1 MDEENW
7 SVQQRNLFDITESE
21 TNDRPSDKK
30 RRILGKKQRGYA
42 SLIINE
48 DMMGTLNEENGV
60 RETLHNMVKYS
71 SSSNFVFQ
79 KEIKSKRSSRQKVIQ
94 NSSTR

>member
-48 DMMGTLNEENGV
+48 DMMGTLNQENGV

-79 KEIKSKRSSRQKVIQ
+79 KEIKSKRFSRQKVIQ

>member
-1 MDEENW
+1 
-7 SVQQRNLFDITESE
+7 
-21 TNDRPSDKK
+21 
-30 RRILGKKQRGYA
+30 
-42 SLIINE
+42 
-48 DMMGTLNEENGV
+48 MMQTLNEENGV

-79 KEIKSKRSSRQKVIQ
+79 KEIKSKRSSSQKVIQ

>member
-1 MDEENW
+1 MKKIGQYNREIYLILPIQKQMTCH
-7 SVQQRNLFDITESE
+7 VI
-21 TNDRPSDKK
+21 KK
-30 RRILGKKQRGYA
+30 RKILGKKQRGYA

-48 DMMGTLNEENGV
+48 NMMQTLNEENGV

-79 KEIKSKRSSRQKVIQ
+79 KEIKSKRSSSQKVIQ